1 MRCSEF
7 GVTFDTK
14 RKAEIVTDGVVM
26 LDGLKRSLPPFVSAA
41 VRNPKSVGAAAPS
54 SRALAARM
62 ASAVPDTVTTP
73 TVVEI
78 GAGTGAFTRV
88 ARERVAGGGRYI
100 AIERDERMAGH
111 LERGNPGVEVVNGD
125 ASELGEILAGCGV
138 TSVDAVLCGLP
149 WSLFPVEM
157 QRRILGEIAT
167 AMAPHAVFTTFAY
180 VHAARIPGSKR
191 FRAEVEAV
199 FEDVEAQSPVWR
211 NLPPAMTYLCRNARG
226 VG

>member
-1 MRCSEF
+1 MS
-7 GVTFDTK
+7 FDTK
-14 RKAEIVTDGVVM
+14 RKAEVVTDGVVM
-26 LDGLKRSLPPFVSAA
+26 LDSLKRSLPPFVSAA
-41 VRNPKSVGAAAPS
+41 VRNPKAVGAATPS

-62 ASAVPDTVTTP
+62 ASAVPDTVAAP

-78 GAGTGAFTRV
+78 GAGTGAFTR
-88 ARERVAGGGRYI
+88 AASERVSGGGRYI
-100 AIERDERMAGH
+100 AVEQDERMAGH
-111 LERGNPGVEVVNGD
+111 LERDNPNVEVVNGD
-125 ASELGEILAGCGV
+125 AAELGKILADRGV

-149 WSLFPVEM
+149 WSLFTVAE

-199 FEDVEAQSPVWR
+199 FENVEAQPPVWR
-211 NLPPAMTYLCRNARG
+211 NLPPAMTYLCRGVRG
-226 VG
+226 EG